1 MIDAKEYKV
10 KEMVTIEKFE
20 VENDGRRLLETI
32 KIEDGVVV
40 LREQHASAQ
49 EGD

>member
-1 MIDAKEYKV
+1 MTEKKEYKV
-10 KEMVTIEKFE
+10 KETVTLEKFE
-20 VENDGRRLLETI
+20 IENDGRRLLETI

-49 EGD
+49 GGE